1 MMINSVMPVIQ
12 KFVAPA
18 LCLSTLFL
26 VAAPLRAGDP
36 VASKQPVLE
45 EAVNWKTNTIS
56 PVADPILFEDAMIRT
71 EVKPVFGYQNV
82 AEDFFSQ
89 GGELLVY
96 GIQIRYAVT
105 DRFALIGTKGG
116 YMEFHP
122 KVGPDL
128 EGWGDLGAGFKYAL
142 IDDVEN
148 QFILTP
154 GVVFEAPTGDKE
166 VYQGTGDGVFN
177 LFVSAEK
184 GFGDFHIITN
194 VGLLLPVDGDAKSTI
209 LHYHIH
215 ADYYVCKLFIPFV
228 VANGYSVVSPGTAV
242 PLDTEGYD
250 LTNFGSSASDGV
262 TQATVGAGFRSR
274 LTSNIDFGFSYEKA
288 VVKPEGL
295 VDDRY
300 TVDFVIRF

>member
-1 MMINSVMPVIQ
+1 MFNNNALIEEMPD
-12 KFVAPA
+12 
-18 LCLSTLFL
+18 
-26 VAAPLRAGDP
+26 LR
-36 VASKQPVLE
+36 
-45 EAVNWKTNTIS
+45 
-56 PVADPILFEDAMIRT
+56 
-71 EVKPVFGYQNV
+71 
-82 AEDFFSQ
+82 
-89 GGELLVY
+89 
-96 GIQIRYAVT
+96 
-105 DRFALIGTKGG
+105 RFALRLTGSACDAD
-116 YMEFHP
+116 
-122 KVGPDL
+122 DL
-128 EGWGDLGAGFKYAL
+128 LQAT
-142 IDDVEN
+142 
-148 QFILTP
+148 ILRAIEKKHLFQADTNLNRW
-154 GVVFEAPTGDKE
+154 ACKIM
-166 VYQGTGDGVFN
+166 FN

-215 ADYYVCKLFIPFV
+215 ADYYVCKLFIHFV